1 MTFDTLKFANRLK
14 AAGMEP
20 RLAEAQAQA
29 IVELVDDTNVA
40 TKADIDRLSSATK
53 AHIDRLSGRVD
64 VLEASMD
71 GRFRLLYWMVGTLT
85 ALNAVIAGKLFI

>member
-29 IVELVDDTNVA
+29 IVELVDDTDVA

-53 AHIDRLSGRVD
+53 AD
-64 VLEASMD
+64 
-71 GRFRLLYWMVGTLT
+71 
-85 ALNAVIAGKLFI
+85 AVPLPSKSPQIAGVP

>member
-40 TKADIDRLSSATK
+40 TKADIDRLGSATK

-85 ALNAVIAGKLFI
+85 ALNAAIAGKLFI